1 MLLRRCARAAS
12 VGTPSRVLLGLSR
25 VPVGTQESVR
35 PSAVP
40 TTRYV
45 RGPPHDG
52 VPTWVH
58 GEVRLLRWAMS
69 SGKRWWYFTGQ
80 L

>member
-1 MLLRRCARAAS
+1 MHAPLRSSSFR
-12 VGTPSRVLLGLSR
+12 GYPRVLFGLSK
-25 VPVGTQESVR
+25 VPVGTLESFR
-35 PSAVP
+35 PSAGP